1 MRRLLNDIMYIIL
14 ILFNTL
20 IRTQGRSEDYFADN
34 YDENQNCNMDK
45 EQEKRLNSEGKC
57 AIENKG
63 GNELK
68 SLQYNSLHILLH

>member
-63 GNELK
+63 GNEFTK
-68 SLQYNSLHILLH
+68 YTCISYYI